1 MMHGLTTLGLV
12 KCTESDD
19 QHAWCTQV
27 TQLVHGVL
35 ESHNSC
41 MVYWSHMTIMH
52 ITLFRGYSQIY
63 HNCRAATVN

>member
-1 MMHGLTTLGLV
+1 MHQEHLIHDARTYNTWSREV
-12 KCTESDD
+12 YWSQMTNM
-19 QHAWCTQV
+19 
-27 TQLVHGVL
+27 HGVL
-35 ESHNSC
+35 KSHNLC